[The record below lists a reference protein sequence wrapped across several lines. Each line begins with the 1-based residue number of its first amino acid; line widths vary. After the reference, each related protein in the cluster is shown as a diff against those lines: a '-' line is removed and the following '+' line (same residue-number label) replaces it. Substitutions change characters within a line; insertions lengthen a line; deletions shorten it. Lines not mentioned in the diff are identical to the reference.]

1 MVRSIRSQLISKEHD
16 VRNLKCT
23 EEPFQGRSVRGLGR
37 HHERPKGGLH
47 PGEREGR
54 AKVMIIIFNV
64 LFSQIFRN
72 EMRRRILNQREE
84 L

>member
-1 MVRSIRSQLISKEHD
+1 MVRPIIRSQLISKEHD

-54 AKVMIIIFNV
+54 AKVIIMI
-64 LFSQIFRN
+64 FSVFFHKYSG
-72 EMRRRILNQREE
+72 MR
-84 L
+84 